1 MIKMDTEKLKIL
13 FDKNKEI
20 KYSKKIYLSKKDL
33 IYEVI
38 DIISKISDSSIQNS
52 FESFLYPMNWIFLYE
67 LSDGEKATAEEIATT
82 LITYIF
88 KIKN

>member
-1 MIKMDTEKLKIL
+1 MDTEKLKIL

-38 DIISKISDSSIQNS
+38 DIISKISDSRIQS
-52 FESFLYPMNWIFLYE
+52 YFENFLYPMDWIFLYE

-82 LITYIF
+82 LMTYIF